1 MPNPEWVFP
10 RLMNLLG
17 LMLVHKRQRGA
28 NHVCRSVTTSDIVS
42 DSGVF
47 VRLPFRMRRYEV
59 DSTKRD
65 VQVSFASYTQ
75 L

>member
-1 MPNPEWVFP
+1 MSNGFVLNPEWVFP

-28 NHVCRSVTTSDIVS
+28 NHVCRLATASDIGS

-47 VRLPFRMRRYEV
+47 VRLSSRMR
-59 DSTKRD
+59 
-65 VQVSFASYTQ
+65 
-75 L
+75 